1 MSRAAEACRS
11 LMPAGL
17 RKPAIVARAHGIPE
31 TNVRVMGKQLI
42 GSPSSASESD
52 ASRPVARRETC
63 MSNPEPRMDS
73 ARFAERHHE
82 DDPIVE
88 DFSRIPTSWAAIKFA
103 ELAAGLGETAPA
115 DPRSSE
121 VEFTMRPV
129 KPGEVLHRT
138 GDKFDAIYIVR
149 AGFFKVVRSDDAG
162 NEQVLGFPMAGDAIG
177 LDAIDLD
184 LNLTDAIALDVSC
197 VVVLPIARLASLA
210 GEHPDVARFLHCL
223 CSREMK
229 RNQSMIRLLGTL
241 SADARVA
248 AFLLQLSDSFGRL
261 GYSRT
266 SFQLRMTRQELA
278 SHLGLKHETVSRT
291 FSAFAAAGLL
301 DVDRR
306 SITLRN
312 IPALRGVVEST
323 RRFIYGEWPCRDAH
337 GRLVQRPREGSAT
350 SRPLVLA

>member
-1 MSRAAEACRS
+1 
-11 LMPAGL
+11 
-17 RKPAIVARAHGIPE
+17 
-31 TNVRVMGKQLI
+31 
-42 GSPSSASESD
+42 
-52 ASRPVARRETC
+52 
-63 MSNPEPRMDS
+63 MSNPETRMDN
-73 ARFAERHHE
+73 ARFVERHLG
-82 DDPIVE
+82 DDPLDE
-88 DFSRIPTSWAAIKFA
+88 DFSRVPTSWAAIKFA
-103 ELAAGLGETAPA
+103 DLAAGLGAAAPA
-115 DPRSSE
+115 DPHSSE
-121 VEFTMRPV
+121 VEFTVRPV

-149 AGFFKVVRSDDAG
+149 AGFFKVVRSDAAG

-184 LNLTDAIALDVSC
+184 RNTTDAIALDVSC

-210 GEHPDVARFLHCL
+210 SEDPGVERFLHRL

-229 RNQSMIRLLGTL
+229 RNQIMIRLLGTL

-248 AFLLQLSDSFGRL
+248 AFLLQLSDRFGRL

-337 GRLVQRPREGSAT
+337 GRVVQRPGAVSGA
-350 SRPLVLA
+350 SRSQVLARDSDCAVMPAQ